1 MSKLPMESRP
11 LRLAPEVARVVE
23 KALAPLTGKKLE
35 QAQDAVI
42 RVYQSGQQMTS
53 EQWVTTYSQAIADA
67 VGGQREA
74 A

>member
-1 MSKLPMESRP
+1 MESRP